1 MREVDGMRS
10 AGKLAWSLWIVAAVV
25 VVAVFLAAMVTGPTR
40 SPAST
45 GYPHQQL
52 QSDLRMTEQMSV
64 PGARGPMFDGTV
76 VDDQLRRSGDPAYV
90 AALEAHQREIDQML
104 GRPGP

>member
-1 MREVDGMRS
+1 MRT
-10 AGKLAWSLWIVAAVV
+10 AGKLAWSLWIVVAVV
-25 VVAVFLAAMVTGPTR
+25 AVGVFLAAALTGPTR

-64 PGARGPMFDGTV
+64 PEARGPMFDGTV
-76 VDDQLRRSGDPAYV
+76 VDDQLLRSQDPGYV

-104 GRPGP
+104 GRVTP